1 MLTTAA
7 VGTPPHRGYVGQ
19 RGWGSIGII
28 PPTFIFFILCYSA
41 LMGKLTRIGWKRLDG
56 LVAEIGSDGLLEMV
70 CGRVTED
77 EDLTDIS
84 RSLEIP
90 YSVLWRWL
98 SDSGRMQDYEN
109 SLKARADRVA
119 HEVLRISDSATDEN
133 TQSSKLQ
140 VESRKWLASKW
151 DRDRYGE
158 SSKVQM
164 DVRYQVDLAG
174 ALLEAEERRNRL
186 RNVVVDNET
195 GEVV

>member
-1 MLTTAA
+1 
-7 VGTPPHRGYVGQ
+7 
-19 RGWGSIGII
+19 
-28 PPTFIFFILCYSA
+28 
-41 LMGKLTRIGWKRLDG
+41 MGKLTRIGWTRLDG
-56 LVAEIGSDGLLEMV
+56 LVAEIGSEGLLEMV

-174 ALLEAEERRNRL
+174 ALLEAEERRNSEQNICGITPTSKT
-186 RNVVVDNET
+186 RNNT
-195 GEVV
+195 Y

>member
-1 MLTTAA
+1 
-7 VGTPPHRGYVGQ
+7 
-19 RGWGSIGII
+19 
-28 PPTFIFFILCYSA
+28 
-41 LMGKLTRIGWKRLDG
+41 MGKLTRIGWTRLDG

-98 SDSGRMQDYEN
+98 SEEGRMQDYEN
-109 SLKARADRVA
+109 SLKARADREA
-119 HEVLRISDSATDEN
+119 HELLRIADGATDEEIQ
-133 TQSSKLQ
+133 TAKLR
-140 VESRKWLASKW
+140 VDARKWLAAKW

>member
-1 MLTTAA
+1 
-7 VGTPPHRGYVGQ
+7 
-19 RGWGSIGII
+19 
-28 PPTFIFFILCYSA
+28 
-41 LMGKLTRIGWKRLDG
+41 MGKLTRIGWTRLDG

-98 SDSGRMQDYEN
+98 SEEGRMQDYEN
-109 SLKARADRVA
+109 SLKARADREA
-119 HEVLRISDSATDEN
+119 HELLRIADRATDEEIQ
-133 TQSSKLQ
+133 TAKLR
-140 VESRKWLASKW
+140 VDARKWLAAKW

-158 SSKVQM
+158 ASKVQM

>member
-1 MLTTAA
+1 MITTAA
-7 VGTPPHRGYVGQ
+7 AGTPPHRGCMGQ
-19 RGWGSIGII
+19 RGWGQYGYM
-28 PPTFIFFILCYSA
+28 PTVFIFFILCYSA
-41 LMGKLTRIGWKRLDG
+41 FMGKLTRIGWTRLDG

-90 YSVLWRWL
+90 YSVQWRWL

-109 SLKARADRVA
+109 SLKARADREA
-119 HEVLRISDSATDEN
+119 HELLRIADGATDEEIQ
-133 TQSSKLQ
+133 TAKLR
-140 VESRKWLASKW
+140 VDARKWLAAKW

>member
-1 MLTTAA
+1 MRFRGEKGGRRWKDIRGR
-7 VGTPPHRGYVGQ
+7 GTG
-19 RGWGSIGII
+19 
-28 PPTFIFFILCYSA
+28 
-41 LMGKLTRIGWKRLDG
+41 
-56 LVAEIGSDGLLEMV
+56 
-70 CGRVTED
+70 
-77 EDLTDIS
+77 